1 MTTTYLFCST
11 LKTYGYDVDRL
22 YALLQELRDHYNEV
36 QPYSN
41 FNLNCS
47 LQICIKLRYSQI
59 KVSTQVLMQRWVGQ
73 FRDIFDQ
80 DNYHPIAV
88 SSSLEW
94 RDVTAS
100 FPYESPSLEA
110 SPFPKQFPFSAMVPR
125 FD

>member
-1 MTTTYLFCST
+1 MRWDL
-11 LKTYGYDVDRL
+11 LKKIVNPVEFLLPG
-22 YALLQELRDHYNEV
+22 ALTER
-36 QPYSN
+36 
-41 FNLNCS
+41 
-47 LQICIKLRYSQI
+47 
-59 KVSTQVLMQRWVGQ
+59 TQVLMQRWVGQ

-100 FPYESPSLEA
+100 FPYESSSLEA

-125 FD
+125 FEKVLYCNCQKKENKAGAFKLLR

>member
-1 MTTTYLFCST
+1 MTFRKKLT
-11 LKTYGYDVDRL
+11 LLNFSLPG
-22 YALLQELRDHYNEV
+22 ALNKR
-36 QPYSN
+36 
-41 FNLNCS
+41 
-47 LQICIKLRYSQI
+47 
-59 KVSTQVLMQRWVGQ
+59 TQVLMQRWVGQ

-100 FPYESPSLEA
+100 FPYESSSLEA

>member
-1 MTTTYLFCST
+1 
-11 LKTYGYDVDRL
+11 
-22 YALLQELRDHYNEV
+22 
-36 QPYSN
+36 
-41 FNLNCS
+41 
-47 LQICIKLRYSQI
+47 
-59 KVSTQVLMQRWVGQ
+59 MQRWVGQ

-100 FPYESPSLEA
+100 FPYESASLEA

-125 FD
+125 FENKISIYFYRNSLSKED